1 LTDLPYLEQA
11 VVRPEKLTGYLLS
24 HGHPHG
30 QNKARFFE
38 ALGFSAA
45 AWRVLADALVAH
57 ARTHGVKASIPTP
70 FGVRYVVEGEL
81 ATPVGRNPVI
91 RAIWFV
97 ETDASAPY
105 FVTAYPVKE
114 ERP

>member
-1 LTDLPYLEQA
+1 MTDLPRVEQA

-24 HGHPHG
+24 RGHPHG
-30 QNKARFFE
+30 QHKARFFE

-45 AWRVLADALVAH
+45 EWQVLSDALVAH
-57 ARTHGVKASIPTP
+57 ARTHGVKASILTP
-70 FGVRYVVEGEL
+70 FGVRYAVEGRL
-81 ATPVGRNPVI
+81 ATPVGRAPII

-97 ETDASAPY
+97 ETGASAPY